1 MISAWVGE
9 NSTLLGQIKVG
20 EKSNKITAI
29 PPLLDDLMITGALII
44 IDAMCCQKK
53 IAQSIVNGGVNYIL
67 AVKGNH
73 ESLLDDI
80 QASFRMM
87 PAAEKVETLDFGH
100 GRIETRRC
108 AIITDLGLMQD
119 AQHWQSLN
127 TAVRLDSER
136 CIKSIGEVQTSQGST
151 YPA

>member
-1 MISAWVGE
+1 M
-9 NSTLLGQIKVG
+9 LRL
-20 EKSNKITAI
+20 SNG
-29 PPLLDDLMITGALII
+29 L
-44 IDAMCCQKK
+44 
-53 IAQSIVNGGVNYIL
+53 
-67 AVKGNH
+67 
-73 ESLLDDI
+73 ESLFDDI

-87 PAAEKVETLDFGH
+87 PPAEKVETLDFGH